1 MACSSPGETSWPGEI
16 RTRARAAATAE
27 MPARVS
33 TSLHTCRRSAIEKGE
48 DMEQLDRNP
57 CPARASAAEAAH
69 AGPKLDR
76 SAIEAIVRSG
86 KRLLVQGAMGIHAS
100 DGLSGRVAAVNG
112 PRLVG
117 VGTISAVLKSEEL
130 LRAEIRRARA
140 DAPSGFIGLN
150 LMAAINRID
159 FDNYLRISFEEGI
172 SFIVQGAGIS
182 RDVVKECRQA
192 GVPFAGIVSSGRLAK
207 MYEKWGAEF
216 LVAEGAEAGGH
227 IGDVDHPL
235 PALLADVLA
244 HSSLPVVAAGGID
257 AEDLPSYFA
266 MGAAGAQLA
275 TRFLACSDGDVHP
288 NFKQMH
294 LRRGEA
300 DVTLITSCVKG
311 MNARAVRNAFTEALA
326 AGKAFP
332 PRSKAWFY
340 GKEGFFGRRK
350 ACIECL
356 ATDVCLC
363 RASDYR
369 KSFCITDALL
379 AAAIKGDVE
388 NGLFYTGQ
396 SVTRIPE
403 VSAEALP
410 SVQDI
415 FDMLDATLAAA
426 GCELATSRIAST

>member
-1 MACSSPGETSWPGEI
+1 MEHVEQNPG
-16 RTRARAAATAE
+16 R
-27 MPARVS
+27 
-33 TSLHTCRRSAIEKGE
+33 
-48 DMEQLDRNP
+48 
-57 CPARASAAEAAH
+57 ARASAPEAAH
-69 AGPKLDR
+69 PGSPKLDR

-100 DGLSGRVAAVNG
+100 DGLAGRVASARSA
-112 PRLVG
+112 RLVP
-117 VGTISAVLKSEEL
+117 VGTVSAVLKTEPM
-130 LRAEIRRARA
+130 LRAEIGRARA
-140 DAPSGFIGLN
+140 QAPGGFVGMN
-150 LMAAINRID
+150 LMAAINQSD
-159 FDNYLRISFEEGI
+159 FQTALRIAIEEGV
-172 SFIVQGAGIS
+172 SFVVQGAGIS
-182 RDVVKECRQA
+182 RSIVRVCRDA
-192 GVPFAGIVSSGRLAK
+192 GVPFAGIVSSGRLAA

-227 IGDVDHPL
+227 IGDIDHPL

-257 AEDLPSYFA
+257 AQDLPYYFA
-266 MGAAGAQLA
+266 AGAAGAQLA

-294 LRRGEA
+294 LAKGDA
-300 DVTLITSCVKG
+300 DVTLIKSCVKG
-311 MNARAVRNAFTEALA
+311 MNARAVRNTFTEALA

-332 PRSKAWFY
+332 PRSKAWFF

-350 ACIECL
+350 ACVECL

-363 RASDYR
+363 RASDYQ

-426 GCELATSRIAST
+426 GCELAPSKSASA

>member
-1 MACSSPGETSWPGEI
+1 MDTAAGSSTEPSAASRGEA
-16 RTRARAAATAE
+16 RARA
-27 MPARVS
+27 
-33 TSLHTCRRSAIEKGE
+33 
-48 DMEQLDRNP
+48 
-57 CPARASAAEAAH
+57 
-69 AGPKLDR
+69 PKLDR
-76 SAIEAIVRSG
+76 QAIQQVVGSG

-100 DGLSGRVAAVNG
+100 DGLAGKVAAVESQ
-112 PRLVG
+112 RLLG
-117 VGTISAVLKSEEL
+117 VGTISAVLKSEQL
-130 LRAEIRRARA
+130 MRAEIRRARA
-140 DAPSGFIGLN
+140 DAPYGFIGLN

-182 RDVVKECRQA
+182 RDVVKQCREA

-227 IGDVDHPL
+227 IGDIEHAL

-244 HSSLPVVAAGGID
+244 STSLPVVAAGGID
-257 AEDLPSYFA
+257 AEDLPSIFA
-266 MGAAGAQLA
+266 AGAAGAQLA
-275 TRFLACSDGDVHP
+275 TRFLACAEGDAHP

-294 LRRGEA
+294 LAKGA
-300 DVTLITSCVKG
+300 QDVTLITSCVKG
-311 MNARAVRNAFTEALA
+311 MNARAVRNTFTEALA
-326 AGKAFP
+326 SGKRFP

-340 GKEGFFGRRK
+340 GKDGYFGRKK

-363 RASDYR
+363 RASDYQ

-379 AAAIKGDVE
+379 AAAIKGDTE

-396 SVTRIPE
+396 SITRIPE
-403 VSAEALP
+403 QSAQTLP
-410 SVQDI
+410 TVTEI
-415 FDMLDATLAAA
+415 FDLFEAVLAAA
-426 GCELATSRIAST
+426 ESQVGAVRPAGGA